1 MYWHIGLAHGARK
14 EYNDERLLIVNMG
27 KMKLRDIIIVLA
39 IAASIFLL
47 TRLVIQ
53 NFVVDGSSMEPNMS
67 SGQWVL
73 VNKLAYK
80 VGDPARGDVVVFNSP
95 SPSGPPVL
103 IKRIIGL
110 PGETVKIQAGK
121 VYINNKLLTESYISG
136 STPAPGSWTM
146 GDNEYFVMGDNR
158 NNSSDSRSWG
168 TLDRSMMIGK
178 AWLRIW
184 PFSAWGFAPNYRP
197 ELEK

>member
-1 MYWHIGLAHGARK
+1 
-14 EYNDERLLIVNMG
+14 MG

-53 NFVVDGSSMEPNMS
+53 NFVVDGNSMEPNMS

-110 PGETVKIQAGK
+110 PGETVKIEGGK
-121 VYINNKLLTESYISG
+121 VYINDKLLTESYISV
-136 STPAPGSWTM
+136 TTTTTKYNPCTL

-158 NNSSDSRSWG
+158 HNSSDSRSWG
-168 TLDRSMMIGK
+168 KLDRSMMIGK
-178 AWLRIW
+178 TWLRIW

-197 ELEK
+197 ELEE

>member
-1 MYWHIGLAHGARK
+1 M
-14 EYNDERLLIVNMG
+14 
-27 KMKLRDIIIVLA
+27 LA

-53 NFVVDGSSMEPNMS
+53 NFVVDGNSMEPNMS

-110 PGETVKIQAGK
+110 PGETVKVQGGN
-121 VYINNKLLTESYISG
+121 VYIDDKLLIESYISVTTSG
-136 STPAPGSWTM
+136 NRTLALGE
-146 GDNEYFVMGDNR
+146 NEYFVMGDNR

-168 TLDRSMMIGK
+168 ALDRSMMIGN

-197 ELEK
+197 ELEE